1 MCQICQG
8 FFRSQTKKKPKR
20 NVKKHVFFDADA
32 KGVQFLK
39 VPSPQTVGVF
49 IHPTGQPPP
58 WEVGTEALS
67 SLGSRGIEA
76 LSASKQQ
83 AVQAAQAVT
92 HSMLGNLTGQ
102 KFSPKSL
109 CLLFCCVYIICV

>member
-1 MCQICQG
+1 MVKKNTM
-8 FFRSQTKKKPKR
+8 FRWGKTKKTPIFVR
-20 NVKKHVFFDADA
+20 F
-32 KGVQFLK
+32 G
-39 VPSPQTVGVF
+39 PSDPHGRLSVWN
-49 IHPTGQPPP
+49 P

-92 HSMLGNLTGQ
+92 HSMLGNLTGHTFCQ
-102 KFSPKSL
+102 KVSGSVDVFL
-109 CLLFCCVYIICV
+109 CVYTLCCV